1 MFQFDIKLI
10 ILDYTGLKPLYYHE
24 TIHVTIF
31 ADSYHKWISVTE
43 LVYCS
48 NRLWPSCVLIQ
59 NVCMYTNYMPQFAAY
74 PINKD
79 LTTVIHIK

>member
-31 ADSYHKWISVTE
+31 ADSYHKWYQLRSYFIVQLGYGLPMFPFRMS
-43 LVYCS
+43 
-48 NRLWPSCVLIQ
+48 
-59 NVCMYTNYMPQFAAY
+59 MYTNHMPY
-74 PINKD
+74 PVNKD
-79 LTTVIHIK
+79 LTTVIDIK